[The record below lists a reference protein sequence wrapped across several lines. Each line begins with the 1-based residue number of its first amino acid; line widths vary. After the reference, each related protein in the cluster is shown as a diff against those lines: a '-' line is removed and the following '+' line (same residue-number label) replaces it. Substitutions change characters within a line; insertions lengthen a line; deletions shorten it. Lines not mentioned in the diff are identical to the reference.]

1 MPIIMPNRR
10 KKVFLIGVGPGN
22 LQLLTAES
30 WEILSGVSSVY
41 GTERLCALCFA
52 LRPDAVSVPVGELV
66 DKALADENRSVGI
79 LLSGDAGFFSAAKRL
94 SAALKEQC
102 DVEVCC
108 GISSM
113 QYFFA
118 KLGRSY
124 ENVKFVSLHGR
135 GGSILGAVSYHPEVF
150 VLTGGKQKAHDICR
164 ELSEQGLSQL
174 RVSAGENLSMADER
188 ICSGTAEEL
197 AKVEFSDLTVLY
209 IKNPV
214 YVNAHLP
221 VRDDDIIR
229 GSVPMTKEEVRI
241 LSAAK
246 LRVNPGDI
254 VWDVGA
260 GTGAMSL
267 ELARK
272 ACDGTVYAVEHHEE
286 AIELIRQ
293 NRQNLG
299 AFNVVPILGDAP
311 DSLRGLPA
319 PDKVFVGGS
328 GGKLREILSL
338 LFERNPQVRVVLN
351 AVTLETTAAALSVLQ
366 ELRCEAEIVTV
377 NVSRAK
383 KAGANHL
390 MEAHNPVTII
400 TAEKAR

>member
-1 MPIIMPNRR
+1 MPNRR

-41 GTERLCALCFA
+41 GTDRLCALCCA

-66 DKALADENRSVGI
+66 DKALADENRSIGI

-102 DVEVCC
+102 DVEICC
-108 GISSM
+108 GISSF
-113 QYFFA
+113 QYFLA

-124 ENVKFVSLHGR
+124 EGVKFVSLHGR

-150 VLTGGKQKAHDICR
+150 VLTGGKQKAHDVCR
-164 ELSEQGLSQL
+164 ELSEQGLSQIQ
-174 RVSAGENLSMADER
+174 VYAGENLSMADER
-188 ICSGTAEEL
+188 IVSGTAEEL
-197 AKVEFSDLTVLY
+197 SKEQFSDLTVLY
-209 IKNPV
+209 IENPV
-214 YVNAHLP
+214 YVNAHLSL
-221 VRDDDIIR
+221 RDDDIIR

-260 GTGAMSL
+260 GTGSMSL

-311 DSLRGLPA
+311 DCLRGLPA
-319 PDKVFVGGS
+319 PDKVFVGGT

-351 AVTLETTAAALSVLQ
+351 AVTLETTAAAISVLQ

-390 MEAHNPVTII
+390 MEAHNPVTVI